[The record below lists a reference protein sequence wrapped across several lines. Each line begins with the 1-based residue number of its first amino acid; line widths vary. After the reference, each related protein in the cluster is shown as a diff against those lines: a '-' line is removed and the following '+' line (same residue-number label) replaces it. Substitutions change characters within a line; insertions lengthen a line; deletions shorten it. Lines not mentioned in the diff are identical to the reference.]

1 MVSIVLLWLNYS
13 NKIIASVGKQRTE
26 ISDFSLNQPIEFI
39 KIVIKLA
46 GCISQVLYDPIVL
59 FNAIFNNISVI
70 LWQSVLLVEETAV
83 PGENHRPVASH

>member
-13 NKIIASVGKQRTE
+13 SKIIASVGKQRTE

-46 GCISQVLYDPIVL
+46 GCISQVLYDPI
-59 FNAIFNNISVI
+59 I
-70 LWQSVLLVEETAV
+70 L
-83 PGENHRPVASH
+83 